1 MPMTR
6 AHVYVWGKV
15 QGVFFRASTR
25 DNALA
30 FGVTGWV
37 KNCSDGSVEAV
48 FEGKK
53 DSVDKAVNWCRKG
66 PSGAFVMQIEVCWEV
81 YSGEFDEFTVVY

>member
-6 AHVYVWGKV
+6 AHVYVRGKV

-53 DSVDKAVNWCRKG
+53 DIVDKVVNWCRKG
-66 PSGAFVMQIEVCWEV
+66 PTGAFVTQIEVCWEV
-81 YSGEFDEFTVVY
+81 YSGEFDEFSVVY